1 MNFNEIKKKFIEI
14 YESVME
20 ENFNEDASML
30 TSTEWD
36 SLKQIILIAAIEDK
50 IDLDIEY
57 EDILEM
63 TSVKKIL
70 EIFKKNVRNK
80 MYKDINNIYDLFV
93 KKTNENP
100 DKEFIISLFK
110 ANEEIVSYNEFFKRT
125 NFVREYFQE
134 IGLNKGD
141 RINIIIQNSA
151 EFLILYMAAL
161 SIGIIVCPINYSL
174 TPIEMYYIIN
184 DSGSKA
190 VICEYEYYLLLK
202 QSGYLKNFTN
212 YMVIS
217 KNENENLKNNFL
229 KVIKSNNPTKIL
241 NHAKVKLNDEAVIIY
256 TSGTSG
262 KPKGVV
268 LTHKNLITDSE
279 ALVKWFGL
287 NSDSRALCILPLF
300 HNNGQVVTFLAPLL
314 SGGSSVMVK
323 GNISLM
329 VFWEIVKKYSVSYS
343 SVIPTM
349 LSVLLSYNRKRKDDT
364 MQFIIC
370 GGALLPQRVQKEFEK
385 KYHVPIIEGYGLT
398 ETTSFSSF
406 NPRNIEERKEGSI
419 GKELPINEMMIVD
432 EYMSKLPDGEI
443 GEIIIKGSNI
453 FKKYNKLPVQTKQ
466 AFTGKWFRSGDYGY
480 KDKDGFFYFKNRK
493 DYLIIKGGENIYP
506 REIENVIYNHP
517 EVKECAV
524 IGIPH
529 KIWGED
535 IALFIERNN
544 DSLTKKMIL
553 SFINNKIAKYKIP
566 SKIFF
571 FDELEGMKVIP
582 KGPTNKILRKIIISY
597 YNEKISKKEK
607 ANE

>member
-1 MNFNEIKKKFIEI
+1 
-14 YESVME
+14 
-20 ENFNEDASML
+20 
-30 TSTEWD
+30 
-36 SLKQIILIAAIEDK
+36 
-50 IDLDIEY
+50 
-57 EDILEM
+57 
-63 TSVKKIL
+63 
-70 EIFKKNVRNK
+70 

-100 DKEFIISLFK
+100 DKEFIISLFQ
-110 ANEEIVSYNEFFKRT
+110 ANEEIISYNEFFKRT

-151 EFLILYMAAL
+151 EFLISYMAAL
-161 SIGIIVCPINYSL
+161 SMGIIVCPINYTL

-202 QSGYLKNFTN
+202 QSGYLKNISN
-212 YMVIS
+212 HMVIS
-217 KNENENLKNNFL
+217 KNENLKNNFL

-262 KPKGVV
+262 NPKGVI
-268 LTHKNLITDSE
+268 LTHKNLIADAE
-279 ALVKWFGL
+279 ALAKWFGL
-287 NSDSRALCILPLF
+287 DAKSRALCILPLF
-300 HNNGQVVTFLAPLL
+300 HNNGQVVTFLAPLF
-314 SGGSSVMVK
+314 SGGSSVMIK

-329 VFWEIVKKYSVSYS
+329 VFWEIVKKYNVTYS

-349 LSVLLSYNRKRKDDT
+349 LSVLLNYKRKRKDDT

-385 KYHVPIIEGYGLT
+385 NYHVPIIEGYGLT

-406 NPRNIEERKEGSI
+406 NPRNIKERKEGSI
-419 GKELPINEMMIVD
+419 GKELPVNEMMIVD
-432 EYMSKLPDGEI
+432 EHMDKLSDGEI
-443 GEIIIKGSNI
+443 GEIVIKGANV
-453 FKKYNKLPVQTKQ
+453 FKKYNKLPALTNR
-466 AFTGKWFRSGDYGY
+466 AFTGKWFHSGDYGY
-480 KDKDGFFYFKNRK
+480 KDEDGFFYFKNRK

-506 REIENVIYNHP
+506 REIENVVYNHP

-544 DSLTKKMIL
+544 NSLTKKMML
-553 SFINNKIAKYKIP
+553 NFINNKIAKYKTP

-571 FDELEGMKVIP
+571 FDELEDMKTIP
-582 KGPTNKILRKIIISY
+582 KGPTNKILRKSIISY
-597 YNEKISKKEK
+597 YNEKISKREK
-607 ANE
+607 ANG

>member
-1 MNFNEIKKKFIEI
+1 
-14 YESVME
+14 
-20 ENFNEDASML
+20 
-30 TSTEWD
+30 
-36 SLKQIILIAAIEDK
+36 
-50 IDLDIEY
+50 
-57 EDILEM
+57 
-63 TSVKKIL
+63 
-70 EIFKKNVRNK
+70 
-80 MYKDINNIYDLFV
+80 MYRDVNNIYNLFV

-100 DKEFIISLFK
+100 DKEFIISLFN
-110 ANEEIVSYNEFFKRT
+110 ANEEIISYSEFFKRT

-134 IGLNKGD
+134 IGLDKGD

-151 EFLILYMAAL
+151 EFLISYMAAL
-161 SIGIIVCPINYSL
+161 SIGIIVCPINYTL

-202 QSGYLKNFTN
+202 QSGYLKNISN

-262 KPKGVV
+262 NPKGVI
-268 LTHKNLITDSE
+268 LTHKNLIADAE
-279 ALVKWFGL
+279 ALAKWFGL
-287 NSDSRALCILPLF
+287 DAKSRALCILPLF
-300 HNNGQVVTFLAPLL
+300 HNNGQVVTFLAPLF
-314 SGGSSVMVK
+314 SGGSSVMIK

-329 VFWEIVKKYSVSYS
+329 VFWEIVKKYNVTYS

-349 LSVLLSYNRKRKDDT
+349 LSVLLSFNRKRKDNT

-432 EYMSKLPDGEI
+432 EHMNKLPNGKI

-453 FKKYNKLPVQTKQ
+453 FKRYNKLPVQTKQ
-466 AFTGKWFRSGDYGY
+466 AFVGRWFCSGDYGY
-480 KDKDGFFYFKNRK
+480 KDEDGFFYFKNRK

-506 REIENVIYNHP
+506 REIENVVYNHP

-535 IALFIERNN
+535 IAIFIERNN
-544 DSLTKKMIL
+544 NSLTKKMIL
-553 SFINNKIAKYKIP
+553 NFCNNKIAKFKIP

-571 FDELEGMKVIP
+571 FDELEGMKTIP